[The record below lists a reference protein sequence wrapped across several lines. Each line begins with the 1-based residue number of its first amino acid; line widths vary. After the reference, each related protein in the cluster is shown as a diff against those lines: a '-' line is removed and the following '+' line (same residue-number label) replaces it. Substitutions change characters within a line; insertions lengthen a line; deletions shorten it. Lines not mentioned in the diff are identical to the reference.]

1 MATKRWVI
9 QRKREMRRNL
19 VDAILSVFNEVTTRY
34 EFSSEDMA
42 GEVADRITVPLALV
56 GGGGLDAIRKQ
67 LSDIIHQVHDFDQCG
82 PCDDHRFEQVGDDLG
97 ELWRSIVALARTPP
111 QKPLCPYYCEPSHVV
126 GEKCDCPCHEQQPQG
141 DGRAVKIVEA
151 AIQWWCANDDTIDE
165 ACETLTK
172 AVETM
177 VLDPSYLPRDPG
189 APAGKA

>member
-1 MATKRWVI
+1 MSELLPCPHCGGTDQKIKTGMIDGEHAVSAVYCMTCGCSGAYAELQEHAIETWNRRVTRTAPDAGLRAEIEKMASEYDERPDAPTRNGNTAYRL
-9 QRKREMRRNL
+9 RK
-19 VDAILSVFNEVTTRY
+19 
-34 EFSSEDMA
+34 
-42 GEVADRITVPLALV
+42 ALEH
-56 GGGGLDAIRKQ
+56 A
-67 LSDIIHQVHDFDQCG
+67 
-82 PCDDHRFEQVGDDLG
+82 
-97 ELWRSIVALARTPP
+97 ALARTPP

-126 GEKCDCPCHEQQPQG
+126 GEKCDCPCHEQKPQG